1 MKITYDDL
9 FYYSSFQEFT
19 KFLLPLLLPHTGTEA
34 AMITCHD
41 GNSLK
46 IAASAGNSPAKA
58 GTSLAADEEIK
69 QILPGRQGELLLIED
84 TSHYP
89 ELNECMKKLG
99 VRSSMSV
106 PIVLSE
112 DNPCGFLHL
121 FSTQPQK
128 FSTAAQDRVKQAA
141 LVIGRS
147 LMLEHQ
153 AVHDSLTGTFNKE
166 FLVNYFHQVNAPAAL
181 YHIKIENLPDILK
194 KLGREEAEQVL
205 QDAALRLKQ
214 SAGREAVTASLREG
228 EFLLLFFRDI
238 SRETLAGH
246 GAQIQEAFSKK
257 FFSEKT
263 PVKLSV
269 SIGVSRS
276 PADSRSIEDLLY
288 FAEVALY
295 ESRKHAKHPTVFYH
309 TGIKNERT
317 LEKTIV
323 EDLPKA
329 FQNNEFSLVYQ
340 PQFDSE
346 TMELRAVEAFI
357 RWQHPVLG
365 YIPPADFLPPASR
378 SGLIKHID
386 QWVIE
391 EGCRTAASLQHKYPL
406 SLSLN
411 VASFAYYPEELT
423 TFIFNTLKRTGL
435 SPGRLELELTETEG
449 HFPLKETKTSLETL
463 QQAGLRTAI
472 GNFGSGDASFN
483 AVQSLPLHTLK
494 LDRSFTKKMLEDKE
508 QEKVVEQMIT
518 VAHMFDVI
526 VVGEGVESSLQWQK
540 LNALGCDYVQGYYC
554 GKPVPLSILESFLE
568 HDPTFSNAY
577 DPFLQQNRSSL

>member
-19 KFLLPLLLPHTGTEA
+19 KFLLPLLLPYTGTEA
-34 AMITCHD
+34 AMITCQD

-58 GTSLAADEEIK
+58 GTSLSAVEEISRM
-69 QILPGRQGELLLIED
+69 LPTRQGELLVIED
-84 TSHYP
+84 ISHYP
-89 ELNECMKKLG
+89 ELNECMKTLG
-99 VRSSMSV
+99 VRSSISV
-106 PIVLSE
+106 PIVLADE
-112 DNPCGFLHL
+112 NPCGFLHL
-121 FSTQPQK
+121 FSTRPQK
-128 FSTAAQDRVKQAA
+128 FSSAAQAHVKQAA
-141 LVIGRS
+141 HVIGRS
-147 LMLEHQ
+147 LMLEHR

-181 YHIKIENLPDILK
+181 YHLKIDNLPDILR
-194 KLGREEAEQVL
+194 KLGREEADQVL
-205 QDAALRLKQ
+205 QDAAMRLKQ

-228 EFLLLFFRDI
+228 EFLLLFLRNT
-238 SRETLAGH
+238 SREILTGQ
-246 GAQIQEAFSKK
+246 GAKIQEAFSDS
-257 FFSEKT
+257 FFSEKN
-263 PVKLSV
+263 PVKLTV

-276 PADSRSIEDLLY
+276 PADSRSIEELLY

-295 ESRKHAKHPTVFYH
+295 ESQNNAKRPIVFYH
-309 TGIKNERT
+309 PGIKNERT

-346 TMELRAVEAFI
+346 TMELRGVEAFI
-357 RWQHPVLG
+357 RWLHPVLG
-365 YIPPADFLPPASR
+365 YIPPADFLPSAAR
-378 SGLIKHID
+378 SGLIKRID
-386 QWVIE
+386 QWVLE

-406 SLSLN
+406 RLSIN
-411 VASFAYYPEELT
+411 ISSFAYYPEELT
-423 TFIFNTLKRTGL
+423 AFIFDTLKRTGL

-449 HFPLKETKTSLETL
+449 HFPLKETKASLEML

-526 VVGEGVESSLQWQK
+526 VIGEGVESSIQWQK

-577 DPFLQQNRSSL
+577 DPFLQQN